1 MKGSQLAVI
10 ALTFVVAMKSAT
22 ATQQPPAAAGAKQ
35 PPATTSTKQPAKPL
49 TLTGC
54 VNASPTE
61 NGVFTLSD
69 TDGGTTYR
77 LVGADVREF
86 VGKHVQVS
94 GLGPRRLQIVGGL
107 YPSANAAAQ
116 AGAIDPGQAAIAA
129 ASEQAAGTK
138 PPIEFRVK
146 AVRTT
151 PGTCADR

>member
-1 MKGSQLAVI
+1 MKGSHLAVI
-10 ALTFVVAMKSAT
+10 ALSLVVAITGA
-22 ATQQPPAAAGAKQ
+22 AGAQQPPATAGSKQ
-35 PPATTSTKQPAKPL
+35 PPKPL

-54 VNASPTE
+54 VIASPTE

-69 TDGGTTYR
+69 TNGGTTYR
-77 LVGADVREF
+77 LVGTDVREF

-107 YPSANAAAQ
+107 YPSANVAAQ

-129 ASEQAAGTK
+129 ASEPAGVK

-146 AVRTT
+146 SVRTT